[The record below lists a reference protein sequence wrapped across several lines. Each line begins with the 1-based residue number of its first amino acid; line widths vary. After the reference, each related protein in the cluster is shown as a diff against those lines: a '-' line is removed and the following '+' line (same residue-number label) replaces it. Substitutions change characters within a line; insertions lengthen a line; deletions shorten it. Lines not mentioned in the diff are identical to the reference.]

1 MDILQEEELYENYIN
16 EYGNDSES
24 ESSESEIIINNSD
37 YESDSESELL
47 PEYNVYDEELIF
59 MYVDESEHY
68 NLVDNKYYLGLNGY
82 IYVQGRTQS
91 ILLTTVSAQS
101 FFRYNYQTVI
111 HYLTDFLTSYSYQPR
126 IDIILLKINSHG
138 VYISIIKT
146 FWLKIVQR
154 KWKSV
159 FKIRKNTNN
168 LIKHPLTFL
177 RNRELKNIPLNFPS
191 LRGMLNNLLTKK

>member
-1 MDILQEEELYENYIN
+1 MDILEEEELYENYIN

-68 NLVDNKYYLGLNGY
+68 NLIDNKYYLGLNGY

-101 FFRYNYQTVI
+101 FFRYNMN
-111 HYLTDFLTSYSYQPR
+111 LTHKLT
-126 IDIILLKINSHG
+126 IL
-138 VYISIIKT
+138 
-146 FWLKIVQR
+146 
-154 KWKSV
+154 
-159 FKIRKNTNN
+159 
-168 LIKHPLTFL
+168 
-177 RNRELKNIPLNFPS
+177 
-191 LRGMLNNLLTKK
+191 

>member
-1 MDILQEEELYENYIN
+1 M
-16 EYGNDSES
+16 
-24 ESSESEIIINNSD
+24 
-37 YESDSESELL
+37 
-47 PEYNVYDEELIF
+47 
-59 MYVDESEHY
+59 
-68 NLVDNKYYLGLNGY
+68 
-82 IYVQGRTQS
+82 
-91 ILLTTVSAQS
+91 
-101 FFRYNYQTVI
+101 
-111 HYLTDFLTSYSYQPR
+111 TSYSYQPR